1 MGISRRTFFVGAG
14 AGAVAVL
21 LASCTGETPA
31 PAPSSAPPTAAP
43 TPTGSIAPTAA
54 PLVPAAFARSAWA
67 SDPYARGAASFT
79 PPGANPADRATLA
92 EPVGDRVF
100 FAGEATWDQPG
111 TLSAALRSG
120 ERVADDVRVAASEG
134 ERIAVVGAGLAGAV
148 AARRLVRDGF
158 EVSLIE
164 ARDRVG
170 GRLHALADDSWP
182 VPPQLG
188 GWLLTDEDAELATRL
203 AVLEIDTEAIEGE
216 AAMSGDGEVDAPPA
230 DPVEAAIAW
239 AQPRAADPALAEALG
254 ESGADPDAPAVAT
267 YLALL
272 AATTGAD
279 AADLSSWF
287 PPELPTREPT
297 AITSDAA
304 ALIES
309 LVEDIQVARS
319 TTVVGVVYDD
329 SGVSLRLGTG
339 EAISVDRVVLT
350 VPLGVLQDEGIEFEP
365 PLPFSHRGAIAAL
378 GMGDIETIWLR
389 FDEDFWQTDA
399 ALWHVVDGD
408 AAIRTWINLK
418 PATGEN
424 ILVGRIGGAAA
435 REFAELSDED
445 AVARA
450 VASLELF
457 RPPA

>member
-1 MGISRRTFFVGAG
+1 MGITRRTFLVGAG

-21 LASCTGETPA
+21 LASCTGDTPS
-31 PAPSSAPPTAAP
+31 PPPTSPGPSTEP
-43 TPTGSIAPTAA
+43 TPTGTSATVA

-67 SDPYARGAASFT
+67 TDPYARGAASFT
-79 PPGANPADRATLA
+79 PPGASPEERATLA
-92 EPVGDRVF
+92 EPIDDRVF
-100 FAGEATWDQPG
+100 FAGEATWEQPG
-111 TLSAALRSG
+111 TLTAALRSG
-120 ERVADDVRVAASEG
+120 ERVADDVSAVADEG
-134 ERIAVVGAGLAGAV
+134 ERIAVVGAGLSGAI
-148 AARRLVRDGF
+148 AARRLARAGF

-188 GWLLTDEDAELATRL
+188 GWLITDDDTELGTRL
-203 AVLEIDTEAIEGE
+203 EALEIETETLDGETAISGE
-216 AAMSGDGEVDAPPA
+216 GEVDVPPA

-239 AQPRAADPALAEALG
+239 AEPRAADPALADALA
-254 ESGADPDAPAVAT
+254 ESGADPEDPAVAAFLT
-267 YLALL
+267 LL
-272 AATTGAD
+272 AATSGAD
-279 AADLSSWF
+279 ASDLSSWF
-287 PPELPTREPT
+287 PPELPARELT
-297 AITSDAA
+297 AITTDAA
-304 ALIES
+304 VLIDS
-309 LVEDIQVARS
+309 LVDDIQVARS
-319 TTVVGVVYDD
+319 TTVVGVVYDE

-339 EAISVDRVVLT
+339 EAMSMDRVVLT

-378 GMGDIETIWLR
+378 GMGDIESIWLR

-424 ILVGRIGGAAA
+424 ILVGRVGGAAA
-435 REFAELSDED
+435 REFAELPDDE

-450 VASLELF
+450 VASLEFF